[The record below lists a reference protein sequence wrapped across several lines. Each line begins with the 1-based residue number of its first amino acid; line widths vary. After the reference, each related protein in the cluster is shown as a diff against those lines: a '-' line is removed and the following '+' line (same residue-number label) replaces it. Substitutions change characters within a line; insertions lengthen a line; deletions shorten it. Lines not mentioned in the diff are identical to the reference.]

1 MHSIEKLKSIH
12 FALICQ
18 LVSWKKSP
26 AFRISLFYLAILESS
41 TNAYKRTI
49 PLIQVGERNE
59 VDVLTT
65 TTGLTDALDTVTSEN
80 ECAEGGHAKRSALS
94 DRIELNGGP
103 KKTKKKGTPARKK
116 ERKRNAKRSSVSSV
130 CFRWCGR
137 FPSAPTANQAHCRI
151 IIVCVLARF
160 VRMAADRL
168 QPSRCLHLHHPESTL
183 AASAIKGDREIGG
196 RGASI
201 ATSFAAL
208 GSYVA
213 SQWTPHYGSTRE
225 DSDYLYRRGKIVTE
239 SERGLSDEML
249 SGVGRDFDNFDHTTN
264 GDPQSA
270 PDLIATFA
278 SRRLFYFRFPHC
290 VMSDFSRTAQLS
302 PAGSLF
308 RTLTERSCCL
318 LFFKFGFLLPTFSWI
333 LQGNAALTSLW
344 MPFLSVRVFLYIY
357 IHFNWQ
363 SKFQY

>member
-1 MHSIEKLKSIH
+1 MKKIACFSNLPLLSCHPWIKHERIQAYNSANPSRRTQRSGRPHNDDRFDGCPWYRDIWKRVRRGWARQEIR
-12 FALICQ
+12 
-18 LVSWKKSP
+18 LVRSNW
-26 AFRISLFYLAILESS
+26 
-41 TNAYKRTI
+41 T
-49 PLIQVGERNE
+49 ERWTQKN
-59 VDVLTT
+59 
-65 TTGLTDALDTVTSEN
+65 
-80 ECAEGGHAKRSALS
+80 
-94 DRIELNGGP
+94 
-103 KKTKKKGTPARKK
+103 KKKGTPARKK

-318 LFFKFGFLLPTFSWI
+318 LFFL
-333 LQGNAALTSLW
+333 SLA
-344 MPFLSVRVFLYIY
+344 FCCLLSVEYFKAM
-357 IHFNWQ
+357 Q
-363 SKFQY
+363 P